1 MELFRRLH
9 LSTLWQ
15 RKLTTALVILGS
27 ALGTATLCA
36 VGLLVVSIGRPFNS
50 LVDAIAGAADTQVS
64 PIVTDRLPEE
74 TIRTVRAVPGVEV
87 AVPVVGGL
95 TTIYSEHGEQ
105 GALVAGTDCSVEQLV
120 AAFDCDTHMGE
131 LAAGPG
137 AALVLSAPLAS
148 ALQVGEGAPLA
159 IPGRGFG
166 AAHVGAI
173 ADPNVVGDVNA
184 GGWALGTVPDVQE
197 LLDSG
202 PNLALILA
210 RTDGDSASKS
220 LADMLA
226 GTAKVRSPGQ
236 AAGVFVTLTRGLLAF
251 AGVLVLVSGVMI
263 AANSFTLSL
272 DERRKS
278 LAVVEV
284 LGSSPGRSVTSLCAE
299 GLLLGLVGGALAA
312 YPAFLLGT
320 WLTDRVGSEIL
331 QGTGARLETSWSWWL
346 PVATV
351 LVGALAGVAAALVP
365 AIRMVRTGSLVAVR
379 EQAGILPVHRP
390 PRWPVVGIVLVAIG
404 APLVWLYGVGRASL
418 LVALGGVA
426 VATAGIVLAMFG
438 ITPWVVA
445 GLNRVLRDRTVTGL
459 LAGADLIRDPVRMA
473 AVVTT
478 VGLGIAVA
486 VGAITVTTL
495 TSRSLG
501 AALASEAGGRIYVF
515 PRTNGAEVSNRFD
528 GAAVAAIEAVPG
540 VGAVVPQ
547 YLALLDEGVN
557 GINVQ
562 GTDPTSGRRR
572 GNLDF
577 PTGTDED
584 AVWARVRDGE
594 AIVSRVLANHLSV
607 GVGDTIDVPGGRGTV
622 PLRVAAVAQPRFA
635 QDNGIADVVVV
646 SQESAR
652 RGWEAGVDF
661 VIVEPDG
668 TVPVGELA
676 ERIESDSG
684 VAGVHAL
691 DADGLRVEANR
702 TARRFLGPVALIGY
716 TLVVIAALA
725 VVNFLLLGMLQ
736 RRRLRAVLSFVGFSP
751 AVERRTLV
759 LQAVAMGVV
768 GGLFG
773 CLGAQVYAWLTTL
786 GSPALLASPVPW
798 HLLLGPLVVGML
810 MAVGSC
816 LLATIPPGLEAGNL
830 DALGAIVDE

>member
-15 RKLTTALVILGS
+15 RKLSTVLVILGS

-36 VGLLVVSIGRPFNS
+36 VALLIVSIGRPFNS
-50 LVDAIAGAADTQVS
+50 LADAIAGVADIQVS
-64 PIVTDRLPEE
+64 PIVADRLPED
-74 TIRTVRAVPGVEV
+74 TIRQVRATEGVDV

-95 TTIYSEHGEQ
+95 TTMYSQDGAQ
-105 GALVAGTDCSVEQLV
+105 GALVAGTDCSLEEVV
-120 AAFDCDTHMGE
+120 PAFDCTTRMSD
-131 LAAGPG
+131 LAPG
-137 AALVLSAPLAS
+137 SGVALVLSEPLAS
-148 ALQVGEGAPLA
+148 ALQVKEGEPLA
-159 IPGRGFG
+159 IPGRNIG

-173 ADPNVVGDVNA
+173 VDSDVVGDVNA
-184 GGWALGTVPDVQE
+184 GSWALGAVPDVQD

-202 PNLALILA
+202 PNLTLVLA
-210 RTDGDSASKS
+210 RSGDPSAAST
-220 LADMLA
+220 LRNALA
-226 GTAKVRSPGQ
+226 GTANITSPGVGT
-236 AAGVFVTLTRGLLAF
+236 GVFVTLTRGLLAF

-272 DERRKS
+272 DDRRKS

-284 LGSSPGRSVTSLCAE
+284 LGSSPGRTVTSLCAE
-299 GLLLGLVGGALAA
+299 GLLLGMAGGALAA
-312 YPAFLLGT
+312 YPAYLLGA
-320 WLTDRVGSEIL
+320 WLTDRIGAEIL
-331 QGTGARLETSWSWWL
+331 QGTGARLETAWSWWL
-346 PVATV
+346 PAVTV
-351 LVGALAGVAAALVP
+351 LVGAGAGVAAAVVP
-365 AIRMVRTGSLVAVR
+365 AIRMVRTGSLVAIR
-379 EQAGILPVHRP
+379 EQGGILPVHQP
-390 PRWPVVGIVLVAIG
+390 PRWPSFGILLVAIG
-404 APLVWLYGVGRASL
+404 APLVWLYGVGRAPL
-418 LVALGGVA
+418 LVALAGVA
-426 VATAGIVLAMFG
+426 IATAGIVLAMFG
-438 ITPWVVA
+438 ITPWVVS
-445 GLNRVLRDRTVTGL
+445 GLNRAVGDRSVSGL
-459 LAGADLIRDPVRMA
+459 LAGADLIRDPIRMA

-486 VGAITVTTL
+486 VGAITVTEL

-501 AALASEAGGRIYVF
+501 TALATEAGNRIYVF
-515 PRTNGAEVSNRFD
+515 PRTNGADVSNRFD
-528 GAAVAAIEAVPG
+528 AQAVDAIEAVPG

-547 YLALLDEGVN
+547 YLAVLDEGVN

-562 GTDPTSGRRR
+562 GTDPAPQRRR

-577 PTGTDED
+577 PAGTDEE
-584 AVWARVRDGE
+584 AVWARVQDGD

-607 GVGDTIDVPGGRGTV
+607 GVGDNLSLPGSSGEV
-622 PLRVAAVAQPRFA
+622 QLRVAAVAQPRFA

-646 SQESAR
+646 SQVQAR
-652 RGWEAGVDF
+652 REWAASVDF
-661 VIVEPDG
+661 VIAEPDG
-668 TVPVGELA
+668 TVPVGELTKA
-676 ERIESDSG
+676 IETESG
-684 VAGVHAL
+684 VAGLHAL
-691 DADGLRVEANR
+691 DAGGLRVEANR

-751 AVERRTLV
+751 SVERRTLI
-759 LQAVAMGVV
+759 LQALAMGIV

-798 HLLLGPLVVGML
+798 HLLLGPLGIGMVL
-810 MAVGSC
+810 AIGSC

-830 DALGAIVDE
+830 DALTALVDD